1 MLTLPPTPLQVYICE
16 QQGLQQVADYWH
28 SVVKINDFQKQRF
41 VGRMI
46 DAMFNTISGK
56 KIAVLG
62 FAFKKDTGDTRETP
76 AIDVCR
82 GLLEDNAQVTIY
94 DPQVSLHIVVGRY
107 LLHTSCRPLLSQV
120 RWVLLMRY
128 LETPIVRP
136 DELLHGHSCGPGML
150 ASCLDGS
157 LSCII

>member
-1 MLTLPPTPLQVYICE
+1 MLTLPPRPLQVYICE

-94 DPQVSLHIVVGRY
+94 DPQVSLQIA
-107 LLHTSCRPLLSQV
+107 LLGMLIAHQPSTSARFCWRDTLGCQLQGQMSFCI
-120 RWVLLMRY
+120 WL
-128 LETPIVRP
+128 
-136 DELLHGHSCGPGML
+136 SCGPGML
-150 ASCLDGS
+150 ASCLDGPP
-157 LSCII
+157 SCITP

>member
-1 MLTLPPTPLQVYICE
+1 MLTLPPRPLQVYICE

-94 DPQVSLHIVVGRY
+94 DPQVSLQIALR
-107 LLHTSCRPLLSQV
+107 
-120 RWVLLMRY
+120 
-128 LETPIVRP
+128 
-136 DELLHGHSCGPGML
+136 GML
-150 ASCLDGS
+150 IAH
-157 LSCII
+157 

>member
-1 MLTLPPTPLQVYICE
+1 MFTPPPIPLQVYICE

-82 GLLEDNAQVTIY
+82 GLLEDNARVTIY
-94 DPQVSLHIVVGRY
+94 DPQVSLPLVHEGMFAGHTPLTSALSN
-107 LLHTSCRPLLSQV
+107 LLGS
-120 RWVLLMRY
+120 
-128 LETPIVRP
+128 
-136 DELLHGHSCGPGML
+136 
-150 ASCLDGS
+150 ADGTT
-157 LSCII
+157 

>member
-1 MLTLPPTPLQVYICE
+1 MLTPPPIPLQVYICE

-28 SVVKINDFQKQRF
+28 SVVKINNFQKQRF

-82 GLLEDNAQVTIY
+82 GLLEDNAHVTIY
-94 DPQVSLHIVVGRY
+94 DPQVSLHIA
-107 LLHTSCRPLLSQV
+107 LLGVLVAHQPSTS
-120 RWVLLMRY
+120 
-128 LETPIVRP
+128 
-136 DELLHGHSCGPGML
+136 PGMWP
-150 ASCLDGS
+150 AV
-157 LSCII
+157 

>member
-1 MLTLPPTPLQVYICE
+1 MLTPPPIPLQVYICE
-16 QQGLQQVADYWH
+16 QHGLQQVADYWH

-82 GLLEDNAQVTIY
+82 GLLEDNAQVIIY
-94 DPQVSLHIVVGRY
+94 DPQVSLHIT
-107 LLHTSCRPLLSQV
+107 LLGMHCTPAVDLPLLQIC
-120 RWVLLMRY
+120 WVLLLGHLR
-128 LETPIVRP
+128 TPNCEAR
-136 DELLHGHSCGPGML
+136 
-150 ASCLDGS
+150 
-157 LSCII
+157 

>member
-1 MLTLPPTPLQVYICE
+1 MAAALLSQTSLLCSVSRGSAMLTPPPKPLQVYICK

-46 DAMFNTISGK
+46 NAMFNTISGK
-56 KIAVLG
+56 KVAVLG

-94 DPQVSLHIVVGRY
+94 NPKVSLHIVLEGMFVA
-107 LLHTSCRPLLSQV
+107 HQPCDVCQ
-120 RWVLLMRY
+120 VLLAGHT
-128 LETPIVRP
+128 LECQ
-136 DELLHGHSCGPGML
+136 LQGQMSF
-150 ASCLDGS
+150 
-157 LSCII
+157 CI